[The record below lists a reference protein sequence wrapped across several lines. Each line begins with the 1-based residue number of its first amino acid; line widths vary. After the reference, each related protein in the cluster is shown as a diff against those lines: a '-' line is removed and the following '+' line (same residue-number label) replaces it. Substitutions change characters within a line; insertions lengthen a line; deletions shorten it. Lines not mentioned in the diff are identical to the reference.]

1 MVVVYPLCRIFHF
14 LNVVEEQEEL
24 ECQQRD
30 LVVLVLE
37 VDKLVVE
44 HVLVDL
50 AVQVFWIARVV
61 VVEVL
66 GHLVEELDLLWMVV
80 KVLVV

>member
-1 MVVVYPLCRIFHF
+1 MVVFYPLRRIFHF
-14 LNVVEEQEEL
+14 LNVAEEQDL

-50 AVQVFWIARVV
+50 AVQVFWIVRVV